1 MLLGPLSFRTASA
14 EETMDVGAAIG
25 ELLGAGDVVSLTGD
39 LGAGKTTLVRGAA
52 RALDVEEAVAS
63 PTFVLVREYHGTLP
77 VYHVDVYRLDRLQD
91 VIDLGF
97 EDLMDG
103 SGVVFIEWGNAVEAL
118 LPRSYL
124 EVELEIEEDGR
135 RVVVSARG
143 PTWAGRWERVE
154 AALGTWG
161 AT

>member
-14 EETMDVGAAIG
+14 EETTDVGAAIG
-25 ELLGAGDVVSLTGD
+25 ALLGAGDVVSLTGD

-124 EVELEIEEDGR
+124 EVELEIEEGGR

-143 PTWAGRWERVE
+143 PMWAGRWERVE
-154 AALGTWG
+154 AALATWG